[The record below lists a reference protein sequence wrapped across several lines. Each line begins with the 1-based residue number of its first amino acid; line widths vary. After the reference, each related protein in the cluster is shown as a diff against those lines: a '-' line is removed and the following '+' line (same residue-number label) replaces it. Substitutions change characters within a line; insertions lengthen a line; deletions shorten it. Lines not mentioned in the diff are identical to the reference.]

1 MVVRVNPKVLR
12 KVFEETIKGKK
23 VMMNFWCNGNE
34 LIIEVLKD
42 YTIIKTINCESID
55 MDYKVVDCSFYAT
68 KALQCISDEESVTL
82 TFMDAAVLLSQSF
95 CNCTLIREY
104 EARREYSID
113 GLELK
118 EAYSRRLKYLCM
130 TASSM
135 SKIAKEIKVPD
146 ADPVI
151 YDSVFYV
158 KYWNTV
164 FMDGMNYPESC
175 LSMSS
180 LKDFVF
186 LLDDNTKYGFIK
198 EKGMYYFKTDSYDI
212 WVPTISYNIKGSEIA
227 AINKEYVKCRP
238 LTEVCITS
246 NIDKFNTLA
255 SAFSNQQIYF
265 TIGKGLTQASVQS
278 NSASFVVGDKID
290 NYLVSMCITPGQLE
304 FICKLFGQDNKVIIK
319 KGGNCLCL
327 EQKEKILMVSGVAY

>member
-1 MVVRVNPKVLR
+1 MVVKVNPKVLR
-12 KVFEETIKGKK
+12 KVFDDTIKGKK

-34 LIIEVLKD
+34 LVIEVLKD
-42 YTIIKTINCESID
+42 YTIIKSIKCESLD
-55 MDYKVVDCSFYAT
+55 MDHKAVDCSFYAT
-68 KALQCISDEESVTL
+68 KALQCISDEEPITL
-82 TFMDAAVLLSQSF
+82 TFMDAALLLSQSF

-104 EARREYSID
+104 EARREYSAD
-113 GLELK
+113 GIELK

-146 ADPVI
+146 TDPVI
-151 YDSVFYV
+151 YGDKFYV

-164 FMDGMNYPESC
+164 FMDGMKYPESC

-180 LKDFVF
+180 LRDFVF
-186 LLDDNTKYGFIK
+186 LLDDDTKYGFIT
-198 EKGMYYFKTDSYDI
+198 EKGMYYFKTGSYDI
-212 WVPTISYNIKGSEIA
+212 WVPTISYNIKSSEIV
-227 AINKEYVKCRP
+227 AIDKEYARCRP
-238 LTEVCITS
+238 ITEVCIM
-246 NIDKFNTLA
+246 NNVDKFTTLA
-255 SAFSNQQIYF
+255 GAFPNQQIYF

-278 NSASFVVGDKID
+278 NAASFVVGDRIN
-290 NYLVSMCITPGQLE
+290 NYLISMCITPGQLE
-304 FICKLFGQDNKVIIK
+304 FICKLFGQDNKITIK